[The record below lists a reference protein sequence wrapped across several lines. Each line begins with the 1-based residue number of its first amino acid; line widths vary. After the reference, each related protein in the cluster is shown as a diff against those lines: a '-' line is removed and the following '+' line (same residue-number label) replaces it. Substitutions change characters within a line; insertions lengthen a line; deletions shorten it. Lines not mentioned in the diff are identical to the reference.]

1 MENLR
6 RESIFAGVI
15 VTAVK
20 LAPDADS
27 EFKRHN
33 NNDMDLCHLLLENLL
48 SGDIFCPNICFV
60 AGDISENLRKNL
72 REFLTPQ
79 T

>member
-1 MENLR
+1 
-6 RESIFAGVI
+6 
-15 VTAVK
+15 
-20 LAPDADS
+20 
-27 EFKRHN
+27 
-33 NNDMDLCHLLLENLL
+33 MDLCHLLLENLL